1 MILRS
6 GIQALLEDARR
17 GAGGSPGPRR
27 RGRRHPGADRA
38 HRAHPPAEA
47 QRDARRTARRPRH
60 HPRMGRGRDRETS
73 SRHPASRNVGLGG
86 SGGLQPPRPTS
97 SDDLDLT
104 RCNLRCHRKV
114 LRRRSGVFA
123 VSGQAFRGGRVKR
136 NSSRVR
142 GMSMLPQHRAV
153 NCAPLG
159 GNAPWITLIP
169 RVSRNSATG
178 TKSRSEDTST
188 AMS

>member
-1 MILRS
+1 MTS
-6 GIQALLEDARR
+6 YSKARR
-17 GAGGSPGPRR
+17 RACGDGDSPVPAPSAFRASCGRR
-27 RGRRHPGADRA
+27 RRSTRSARA
-38 HRAHPPAEA
+38 RSTSELSWSPAANPSYLEQTLSIYGLAYRAC
-47 QRDARRTARRPRH
+47 
-60 HPRMGRGRDRETS
+60 GF
-73 SRHPASRNVGLGG
+73 
-86 SGGLQPPRPTS
+86 GGLQPPRPTS
-97 SDDLDLT
+97 SDHLHLT
-104 RCNLRCHRKV
+104 RCNLRFFRKV
-114 LRRRSGVFA
+114 LRRRSGAFA

-136 NSSRVR
+136 NSSRMR

-188 AMS
+188 ATS